1 MSLKVKDLRV
11 KVEGKLVLDDVS
23 LAVGKGEIVALVGPN
38 GSGKSSLAYSLMGK
52 EEYVVEKGEMMLDG
66 ESLGDLEVNERARKG
81 LFLAFQQPV
90 AVEGVTVGEVVV
102 GGWREKDEG
111 VRLAWEDVVEKV
123 ADGAEELGV
132 KKDLLER
139 GLNNGFSGG
148 EKKKMEVLQMLS
160 LGTRYVI
167 LDEVDSGLDR
177 ESLELVG
184 RVVRKMSKEGCG
196 FLVISHGEKLLEY
209 LRPSKVI
216 YLSEGKVEKVIKNGK
231 R

>member
-11 KVEGKLVLDDVS
+11 RVDEKLVLDEVS
-23 LAVGKGEIVALVGPN
+23 LSIGKGEIVALVGPN

-52 EEYVVEKGEMMLDG
+52 EEYVVEKGEMKLEGDDLSG
-66 ESLGDLEVNERARKG
+66 LGTDERARKG

-111 VRLAWEDVVEKV
+111 VRLVWEDVVEKV

-160 LGTRYVI
+160 LGARYAI
-167 LDEVDSGLDR
+167 LDEVDSGLDG

-209 LRPSKVI
+209 LKPSKVI